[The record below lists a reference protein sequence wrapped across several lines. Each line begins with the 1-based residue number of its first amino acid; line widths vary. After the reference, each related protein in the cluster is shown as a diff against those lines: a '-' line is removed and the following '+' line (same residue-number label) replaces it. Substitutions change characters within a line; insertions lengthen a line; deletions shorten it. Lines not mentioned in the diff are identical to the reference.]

1 MLCLSGVELII
12 LLECPCLLK
21 HRQTSWSFYVKTC
34 YKAFT
39 LPVLPV
45 SSQKYALNSRQISF
59 CHFIFCFS
67 LSNVV
72 IRSVP
77 TVQADSQGHV
87 SHYHELMSRV
97 WPVNAYFLLLSL
109 AENGS
114 LRHWPGRKYTRRRR
128 SQTVP

>member
-1 MLCLSGVELII
+1 M
-12 LLECPCLLK
+12 
-21 HRQTSWSFYVKTC
+21 
-34 YKAFT
+34 
-39 LPVLPV
+39 
-45 SSQKYALNSRQISF
+45 
-59 CHFIFCFS
+59 
-67 LSNVV
+67 V

-109 AENGS
+109 AENRS

-128 SQTVP
+128 PQTVP